1 MDGYVQAQ
9 FRNIGSPNRHE
20 RVTLSGAK
28 DLCISATMR
37 TAREHLAR
45 TVQRRRLGG
54 VGLFLR
60 HVAYHGKLEHLSLVS
75 LQHQDK
81 PENESSQT
89 NQWPNEKRDPTQ
101 NWNVS
106 NDSQAYADHNPRHT
120 EEYVLKG
127 VEANEAVPVVRL
139 DNQKNDSGD
148 DRNVRQQAGHII
160 GEPAGRARLSRNCR
174 GCTSFSASRT
184 DHRAIRHL
192 RTAGT
197 AELSHFLLLV
207 KCGVPG
213 PFCWGR
219 FLRATIT
226 ESIACG
232 NVEFSTSNT
241 GSPASGKPPNT
252 G

>member
-1 MDGYVQAQ
+1 
-9 FRNIGSPNRHE
+9 
-20 RVTLSGAK
+20 
-28 DLCISATMR
+28 MR
-37 TAREHLAR
+37 I
-45 TVQRRRLGG
+45 QRRRLGG

-60 HVAYHGKLEHLSLVS
+60 HVADHGKLEHLSLVS
-75 LQHQDK
+75 LEHQDK

-101 NWNVS
+101 NWNMS
-106 NDSQAYADHNPRHT
+106 NNSQAYADDNPRHT
-120 EEYVLKG
+120 EEDVLKG
-127 VEANEAVPVVRL
+127 VEADETVPVVRL

-148 DRNVRQQAGHII
+148 DRNVRQQASHVI

-213 PFCWGR
+213 PFCWCR
-219 FLRATIT
+219 SCARR
-226 ESIACG
+226 
-232 NVEFSTSNT
+232 
-241 GSPASGKPPNT
+241 
-252 G
+252 